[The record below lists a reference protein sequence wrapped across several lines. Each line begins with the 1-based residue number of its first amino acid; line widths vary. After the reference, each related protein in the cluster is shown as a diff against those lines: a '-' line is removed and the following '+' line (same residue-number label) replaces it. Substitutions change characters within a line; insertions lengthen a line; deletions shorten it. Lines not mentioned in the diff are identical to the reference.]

1 MKVTSMCFNWW
12 VIPLLIVL
20 NGTTFAQDAQPNA
33 SPEEIEATHDA
44 LRALKQEAEL
54 AFNDMGQSGE
64 MEDLERLLKL
74 VDENIV
80 LAAMNGSFAIGK
92 SGIIEYFNR
101 TMTGPDRTVQ
111 SIHHTFEV
119 ADLTTL
125 YGGDTGVAYGTSV
138 GTYELTGGMA
148 IVVDTNWTATMVNQ
162 DGTWLLASFQFAPSI
177 FDNPVLNRAVNALY
191 WGVGIAGFAGIILG
205 FLIGRRIGRKSQ
217 IV

>member
-1 MKVTSMCFNWW
+1 MKATSMCFNWL
-12 VIPLLIVL
+12 VIPFLIVL

-44 LRALKQEAEL
+44 LRALKQEAEQ
-54 AFNDMGQSGE
+54 AFNDLGQSGE
-64 MEDLERLLKL
+64 MDDLERLLNL
-74 VDENIV
+74 VDEDIV

-111 SIHHTFEV
+111 SIHQTFEV

-138 GTYELTGGMA
+138 GTYELTGGMT
-148 IVVDTNWTATMVNQ
+148 IVANTIWTATMVNQ
-162 DGTWLLASFQFAPSI
+162 DGTWLLASFQFRQQWRFSQHR
-177 FDNPVLNRAVNALY
+177 PVSHPAAAIKRLGSKPRQSSDPGMPADGKESPIANR
-191 WGVGIAGFAGIILG
+191 
-205 FLIGRRIGRKSQ
+205 
-217 IV
+217 